1 MSILGSYVRLTV
13 DELERARRDP
23 AWVEAC
29 LGARAEEALGAGGT
43 GGERWCTTGTAWDA
57 LGFLTRRI
65 GFPVDIAHGEEALPW
80 SGSEGAGAG
89 AAAWSYGPPRCLTP
103 GQVRTAAAAM
113 AATGSERLVGGVG
126 PADLARADVYP
137 VHAWEGGASLEGV
150 VARYEELLPFFRAA
164 AADGDAL
171 LVWLS

>member
-23 AWVEAC
+23 AWVEA
-29 LGARAEEALGAGGT
+29 LGSGGAR
-43 GGERWCTTGTAWDA
+43 GERWCSAGTAWDA

-80 SGSEGAGAG
+80 SGVPGAGAG
-89 AAAWSYGPPRCLTP
+89 AWSYGPPRCLTP

-113 AATGSERLVGGVG
+113 AATDGDRLVGGVG

>member
-1 MSILGSYVRLTV
+1 MSILGSYIRLTA
-13 DELERARRDP
+13 DELARARHDP
-23 AWVEAC
+23 DWVLAC
-29 LGARAEEALGAGGT
+29 VEGAVEGTAGVGT
-43 GGERWCTTGTAWDA
+43 DRPDRPDRSYSTGTAWDA

-80 SGSEGAGAG
+80 SGGGEV
-89 AAAWSYGPPRCLTP
+89 WSYGPPRCLTP

-113 AATGSERLVGGVG
+113 AATGGERLVAGAG

-137 VHAWEGGASLEGV
+137 VDAWERGASLEGV
-150 VARYEELLPFFRAA
+150 VAHYEALLPFFRAA

>member
-29 LGARAEEALGAGGT
+29 VAGGT
-43 GGERWCTTGTAWDA
+43 GGERWCGAGTAWDA
-57 LGFLTRRI
+57 IGFLTRRI

-80 SGSEGAGAG
+80 SGAEGDGAG
-89 AAAWSYGPPRCLTP
+89 AAWSYGPPRCLTP

-113 AATGSERLVGGVG
+113 AATGGERLVGGVG